1 MFDYI
6 MLLLV
11 GLAMGLGA
19 GLLIKGKSAA
29 GKIKEA
35 ETEAARIIA
44 NAEREAETKRKEAV
58 LESKDKFYQARSD
71 FEKETR
77 EKRQT

>member
-1 MFDYI
+1 MIEYI
-6 MLLLV
+6 VVLIV
-11 GLAMGLGA
+11 GLAMGSGV

-29 GKIKEA
+29 GKIKDA
-35 ETEAARIIA
+35 ETEAARIIS

-58 LESKDKFYQARSD
+58 LESKDKFYQARAD

-77 EKRQT
+77 K